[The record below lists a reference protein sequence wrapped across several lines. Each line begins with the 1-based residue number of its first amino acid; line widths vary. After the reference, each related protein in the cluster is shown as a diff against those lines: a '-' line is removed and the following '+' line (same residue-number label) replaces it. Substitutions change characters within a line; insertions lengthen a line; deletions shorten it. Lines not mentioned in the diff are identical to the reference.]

1 MQLPFKTA
9 FESNLN
15 YANNANAQG
24 RNKGSMT
31 SNFSARKVFLGNRL
45 NLRVTINDILGNRTN
60 TFFNEGQNFRVE
72 NYSTNNTQNFTF
84 SLNYRFTKIKV
95 NKIPPPPP
103 AKPQ

>member
-1 MQLPFKTA
+1 
-9 FESNLN
+9 
-15 YANNANAQG
+15 
-24 RNKGSMT
+24 MT

-84 SLNYRFTKIKV
+84 SINYRFTKIKV